1 VGVTIWDSKE
11 IQAAIL
17 GLKIVGKDLRREIIK
32 RSREQI
38 LGEWRSTIAE
48 NISERGGDIYA
59 TRLVMKNT
67 TVKVGT
73 QGFSLNA
80 ATRTKKQTSGGLVPA
95 DDYYLAEFGANPKV
109 VNVIGRRG
117 GTNYNYKR
125 TVNTG
130 FQRRVGKHNGRYA
143 FKAAGSII
151 NRTIAMYV
159 QTSIQMIYEAF
170 EGKR

>member
-17 GLKIVGKDLRREIIK
+17 GLKIVGKDLRREILK

-38 LGEWRSTIAE
+38 LDEWDSTIAD
-48 NISERGGDIYA
+48 NISTVGGDIYA

-67 TVKVGT
+67 RVKVGT
-73 QGFSLNA
+73 QGFTLEA

-95 DDYYLAEFGANPKV
+95 NDYYLAEFGATPKQV
-109 VNVIGRRG
+109 PVQGRRG
-117 GTNYNYKR
+117 ATRYEYKR

-130 FQRRVGKHNGRYA
+130 FQQRTKRGRYA
-143 FKAAGSII
+143 FKAAGTMM
-151 NRTIAMYV
+151 NRFIAMYV

-170 EGKR
+170 EEKR

>member
-1 VGVTIWDSKE
+1 MSVSVWDSKE

-38 LGEWRSTIAE
+38 LGEWDSSIAD
-48 NISERGGDIYA
+48 NISARGGDIYA
-59 TRLVMKNT
+59 TRLTMKNT
-67 TVKVGT
+67 RVKVGT
-73 QGFSLNA
+73 QGFTLEA
-80 ATRTKKQTSGGLVPA
+80 ATRTKAQTSGGLIPA
-95 DDYYLAEFGANPKV
+95 TQYHLAEFGATPRV
-109 VNVIGRRG
+109 VPVNGRRG
-117 GTNYNYKR
+117 ATNYQYNR

-130 FQRRVGKHNGRYA
+130 FQKRSKRGRYA
-143 FKAAGSII
+143 FKAAGTMM
-151 NRTIAMYV
+151 NRFIAMYV